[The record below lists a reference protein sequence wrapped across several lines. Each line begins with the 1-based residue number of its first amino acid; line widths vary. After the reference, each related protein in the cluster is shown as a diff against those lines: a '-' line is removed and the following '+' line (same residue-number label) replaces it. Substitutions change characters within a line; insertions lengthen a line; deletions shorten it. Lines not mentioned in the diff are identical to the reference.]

1 MRETL
6 PFITKDQLATHY
18 YSEKQKKK
26 SGNLLFAQNKGKSIG
41 LCVYLLKW

>member
-18 YSEKQKKK
+18 YSGKKK
-26 SGNLLFAQNKGKSIG
+26 K
-41 LCVYLLKW
+41 KWQLIIRPK

>member
-18 YSEKQKKK
+18 YSEKKKK

>member
-18 YSEKQKKK
+18 YSGKKKK

-41 LCVYLLKW
+41 LRVYLLKW